1 MEEAAGET
9 VGKHRTDTENIDQ
22 DSKKVPSESKA

>member
-1 MEEAAGET
+1 MEEAARKT
-9 VGKHRTDTENIDQ
+9 VSKYRTGHENIDQ